1 MIKRPPSSLHCCVRL
16 NAAADGATGV
26 GIASPCGAGWAD
38 YGDRGLR
45 RSRLHR
51 PSHARAS
58 RRSLGRCCMI
68 RPQVAERMVQMLV
81 TGRVRSVDGVEVA
94 VAARSICVHGDTP
107 GAVTMAIA
115 VRKAIAEAGIDI
127 RAFAS

>member
-1 MIKRPPSSLHCCVRL
+1 MIKRLPSSLHWLRTTQRFHH
-16 NAAADGATGV
+16 AEQ
-26 GIASPCGAGWAD
+26 AGLTTVTEAFA
-38 YGDRGLR
+38 DRGYTAQATLVPR
-45 RSRLHR
+45 GQPGALLDD
-51 PSHARAS
+51 PA
-58 RRSLGRCCMI
+58 L
-68 RPQVAERMVQMLV
+68 VAERMVQMLV
-81 TGRVRSVDGVEVA
+81 TGRVRSVEGVEVA